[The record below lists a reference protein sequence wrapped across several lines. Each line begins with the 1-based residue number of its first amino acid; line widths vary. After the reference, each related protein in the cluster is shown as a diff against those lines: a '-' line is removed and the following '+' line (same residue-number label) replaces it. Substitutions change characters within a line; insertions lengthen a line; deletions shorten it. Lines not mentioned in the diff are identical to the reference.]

1 MVMNSEFKEIVKDTL
16 IEFSYD
22 NDSQKI
28 DLTRE
33 LNQDLLSEAIEQRI
47 QAKFHIFRINK
58 ILTGD
63 S

>member
-1 MVMNSEFKEIVKDTL
+1 MNSEFKKIVKDTL

-33 LNQDLLSEAIEQRI
+33 LSQDLLSEAIEQRI

>member
-1 MVMNSEFKEIVKDTL
+1 MNSEFKEIVKDTL